1 MSLMHANQRKA
12 AAPLGL
18 ARATALVLGLGALAH
33 GTTAAE
39 FNLYLKCNGKLSVGG
54 QAKPATLNLALR
66 DNNQTALIQRSNV
79 LPVGERLK
87 YQVSKASYTMLY
99 KLPLPG
105 THYHADWVNGGWIV
119 WQPNLKRLAT
129 IRIAVDRQ
137 TAELEGTLLDFNDE
151 SLGEIAMQCE
161 PSTMDDAPE
170 PKF

>member
-1 MSLMHANQRKA
+1 MITPVRRLALHA
-12 AAPLGL
+12 AALL
-18 ARATALVLGLGALAH
+18 ACAPLAH
-33 GTTAAE
+33 AAE
-39 FNLYLKCNGKLSVGG
+39 FNLYLKCKGEVQVGG
-54 QAKPATLNLALR
+54 KSKPATLDLAMR

-105 THYHADWVNGGWIV
+105 THVYTDWVNGGWLV

-137 TAELEGTLLDFNDE
+137 SAELEGRLLDFNDE
-151 SLGEIAMQCE
+151 SLGELAMQCE
-161 PSTMDDAPE
+161 PSSNDDAPE